1 MKEEHKNKP
10 KYLLLKNPNN
20 LTKKDKVR
28 LDELMEYQHLDTVQA
43 YGLVLEFKKMF
54 DYKKPSYASK
64 YFLFFFIVL
73 GKLNLTPA

>member
-1 MKEEHKNKP
+1 MQKRT

-28 LDELMEYQHLDTVQA
+28 LDETLRNGFKEEQHLDTVQA

-54 DYKKPSYASK
+54 DYKKPSYVIK
-64 YFLFFFIVL
+64 YFLFFFIAVD
-73 GKLNLTPA
+73 KLN